1 MSVVQSILKRKS
13 ILQRWFRLKPWQK
26 IIAGLLLGITVGL
39 VFGEKATYLKPIGS
53 LFINAIHMMIA
64 PVVFTAIVCA
74 ILAMHDPHKM
84 RRVGGKTILLYA
96 ICMIVAA
103 AIGLGVGTLIA
114 PGRGLHPLPG
124 DPSSLPSAV
133 PSLGELITNFI
144 PANPVAAFATGNIL
158 QILVFAIILG
168 VAINM
173 SGEKGQPVANFF
185 KSFAAVVFKLTAIVM
200 SFAPYG
206 IFALMAWVTGEFG
219 MAALIPLMKLVAT
232 VYFCCLLHCII
243 VYAGTLAT
251 FVKLNPRHFFKGAVD
266 AILMAFSTSSSAATL
281 PVTMRCTE
289 ENLGVSKGIT
299 GFLLPLGTTLNL
311 NGLSL
316 YLGVATIFAA
326 NMYGVHLSLVQYVT
340 VVISIV
346 LTSMGAGGVPGSAI
360 IVMGAVMSSVGLP
373 LGAIPLIA
381 GVDRLNDMA
390 QTTTNVLG
398 DMYAAVVV
406 AKSENEL
413 NMRIYNSA
421 NDATEI
427 EAIPSAE

>member
-1 MSVVQSILKRKS
+1 MQAVTKRKS
-13 ILQRWFRLKPWQK
+13 IFSFWLMLRPWQR
-26 IIAGLLLGITVGL
+26 IIAGLLLGIAVGL
-39 VFGEKATYLKPIGS
+39 IFGQKATCLKPIGS

-74 ILAMHDPHKM
+74 ILTIHDPQKM
-84 RRVGGKTILLYA
+84 RRVGLKTILLYA
-96 ICMIVAA
+96 VCMVVAA
-103 AIGLGVGTLIA
+103 SIGLGVGTLIA
-114 PGRGLHPLPG
+114 PGHGLHPLPG
-124 DPSSLPSAV
+124 DPNSLPNAI
-133 PSLGELITNFI
+133 PSLGELITNII
-144 PANPVAAFATGNIL
+144 PANPVSAFANGNIM
-158 QILVFAIILG
+158 QILAFAIILG
-168 VAINM
+168 IAINM
-173 SGEKGQPVANFF
+173 TGEKGQPVADFF
-185 KSFAAVVFKLTAIVM
+185 RSFSQVVFKLTAIVM

-219 MAALIPLMKLVAT
+219 MTALIPLMKLVAT
-232 VYFCCLLHCII
+232 VYFCCILHCLI
-243 VYAGTLAT
+243 VYAGSL
-251 FVKLNPRHFFKGAVD
+251 VVMRLNPRHFFKGAVD

-281 PVTMRCTE
+281 PVTMRCAE
-289 ENLGVSKGIT
+289 ENLGISKGIS

-316 YLGVATIFAA
+316 YLGVATVFAA

-340 VVISIV
+340 VVVSIV

-398 DMYAAVVV
+398 DMYAALVI
-406 AKSENEL
+406 AKSEKEL
-413 NMRIYNSA
+413 NTEVYNSL
-421 NDATEI
+421 NDATEMDA
-427 EAIPSAE
+427 AIPSVE

>member
-1 MSVVQSILKRKS
+1 MQAVTKRRSVFHF
-13 ILQRWFRLKPWQK
+13 WFVLKPWQR
-26 IIAGLLLGITVGL
+26 IITGLILGIVVGL
-39 VFGEKATYLKPIGS
+39 VFGHKATHLKPIGS

-74 ILAMHDPHKM
+74 ILTMHDPQKM
-84 RRVGGKTILLYA
+84 RRVGTKTILLYMA
-96 ICMIVAA
+96 CMVVAA
-103 AIGLGVGTLIA
+103 CIGLGVGTLVA
-114 PGRGLHPLPG
+114 PGMGLQPLPG
-124 DPSSLPSAV
+124 DPSSMPKAI
-133 PSLGELITNFI
+133 PSLGELIANI
-144 PANPVAAFATGNIL
+144 VPANPIGAFADGNIL

-168 VAINM
+168 IAINM
-173 SGEKGQPVANFF
+173 SGEKGAPVANFF
-185 KSFAAVVFKLTAIVM
+185 RAFSAVVFKLTAIVM

-219 MAALIPLMKLVAT
+219 ISALIPLMKLVAT
-232 VYFCCLLHCII
+232 VYLCCILHCLI
-243 VYAGTLAT
+243 VYAGSLAAI
-251 FVKLNPRHFFKGAVD
+251 VRLNPRHFFKGALD
-266 AILMAFSTSSSAATL
+266 AMLMAFSTSSSAATL
-281 PVTMRCTE
+281 PVTMRCAE
-289 ENLGVSKGIT
+289 ENLGISKSIS

-326 NMYGVHLSLVQYVT
+326 NMYGIHLSLVQYIT

-398 DMYAAVVV
+398 DIYAALIV
-406 AKSENEL
+406 AKSEKEL
-413 NMRIYNSA
+413 DVETYNSA

-427 EAIPSAE
+427 EEAIPSAD